1 MLKEMPLFIYL
12 FFFTKRT
19 CLESKNKN
27 KKGKKEYSE
36 GDTT

>member
-1 MLKEMPLFIYL
+1 MPLFI
-12 FFFTKRT
+12 FAKRT
-19 CLESKNKN
+19 SLESKNKN